1 MVDRRLTAMAVTL
14 AFLLA
19 PCSFDRCSFAAE
31 ARVVNDRSVADAGS
45 KTDQAKTD
53 KAKTDKAKTDKAKTG
68 QSAPTAKSAKADPD
82 VERAAT
88 HLVETHLPELKS
100 VLAHLRSQQPREYG
114 LAIRDLAKSA
124 RRLEAVKN
132 RDQRLYDIEVELLQA
147 QSDAKLLTAK
157 LKVRDNEPDRKQLRE
172 AVQRLQQAD
181 IARAKYEI
189 RTLQERL
196 RKTQTLLDA
205 AESRLTTKQD
215 EDQLEKSYLNFLRKA
230 GRQPARKSSGK

>member
-1 MVDRRLTAMAVTL
+1 MVDRRLIAMAVTL

-45 KTDQAKTD
+45 KAD
-53 KAKTDKAKTDKAKTG
+53 KAKTDTAQPAPAAKA
-68 QSAPTAKSAKADPD
+68 AKADRD
-82 VERAAT
+82 LDGAAT

-124 RRLEAVKN
+124 RRLEAAKN

-172 AVQRLQQAD
+172 AVQRLQQAE

-189 RTLQERL
+189 RTLRERL
-196 RKTQTLLDA
+196 RKTQQLLDA

-215 EDQLEKSYLNFLRKA
+215 QDQLEKSYLNFLRKA
-230 GRQPARKSSGK
+230 GRQPTRKSAGQ

>member
-1 MVDRRLTAMAVTL
+1 MVDLRLTAIAVTL

-31 ARVVNDRSVADAGS
+31 ARVVNDRSVADAGA

-53 KAKTDKAKTDKAKTG
+53 TAQTATAKPVKTDR
-68 QSAPTAKSAKADPD
+68 D

-88 HLVETHLPELKS
+88 DLVETHLPELKS
-100 VLAHLRSQQPREYG
+100 VLAHLRRQQPREYG

-124 RRLEAVKN
+124 RRLETAKT

-172 AVQRLQQAD
+172 AVQRLQQAE
-181 IARAKYEI
+181 IARAKYDI